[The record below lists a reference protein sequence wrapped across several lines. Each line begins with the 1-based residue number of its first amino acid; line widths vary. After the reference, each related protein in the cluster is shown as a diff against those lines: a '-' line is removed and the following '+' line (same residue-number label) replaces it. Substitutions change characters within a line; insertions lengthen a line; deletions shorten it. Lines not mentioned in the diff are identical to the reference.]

1 MSVEEAKQIEPITIT
16 VPQEVFKELISPFRK
31 NPRVNTQKRAKPPKP
46 KKYKVSIPFVWAQ
59 FMDEEKII
67 EIVKQSGLKE
77 RITEALLSDL
87 SEPEYMAINALLLIA
102 EDNTQAERRYCDE
115 VKDVV
120 TSRIIK
126 LPEEAFY
133 RAFYEAYGLRKAR
146 KGYDKKAKT
155 VALEALRKLD
165 EKKFLI
171 PLHVVG
177 KSGKKKMTIT
187 IIEHA
192 RLVEIN
198 REIEAIYEEGNKVKR
213 MAYLVLKL
221 HWVLTYNIDTFY
233 ALRRR
238 DKNAIIAKHTKT
250 RKEFYSVLR
259 LTDFLETLDVNPV
272 AFSEQRLAQIIGC
285 KSLYEGRKK
294 KRLREKIERTLEITK
309 KAGWISEYRRDGDT
323 YILSLNPE
331 FCCRVEKKTSNPT
344 PTLGYVRKNPGIR
357 AQKPWDTCAV
367 PFSEMRLNTAKSK
380 GQKGPNKY
388 ITNNNNNHPKE
399 APGAS

>member
-1 MSVEEAKQIEPITIT
+1 
-16 VPQEVFKELISPFRK
+16 
-31 NPRVNTQKRAKPPKP
+31 
-46 KKYKVSIPFVWAQ
+46 
-59 FMDEEKII
+59 MDEEKII

-87 SEPEYMAINALLLIA
+87 SEPEYMAINALLMIA
-102 EDNTQAERRYCDE
+102 EDNKTQAERSYSDE

-133 RAFYEAYGLRKAR
+133 RAFYEAYGLRKTR

-198 REIEAIYEEGNKVKR
+198 REVEAIYEEGNKVKR

-221 HWVLTYNIDTFY
+221 HWVLTYNIDNFY
-233 ALRRR
+233 ALRRK
-238 DKNAIIAKHTKT
+238 DKNAIIAKLTST

-331 FCCRVEKKTSNPT
+331 LCCRVEKKTSSIN
-344 PTLGYVRKNPGIR
+344 PTLGYVRRNPGIR
-357 AQKPWDTCAV
+357 AQKPWDTCAA
-367 PFSEMRLNTAKSK
+367 PFSEMRLNTVKSK
-380 GQKGPNKY
+380 GQKCPNKY
-388 ITNNNNNHPKE
+388 ITNNNNNHPRE
-399 APGAS
+399 APGAILTRSRSLLGKKGGRK